1 MTERRALFRAEA
13 LRFQGDRLHGEV
25 SLALP
30 LSWQIVGYLLLGA
43 LLAAA
48 AFLFLTSYSRAETV
62 SGAITLDTGVAT
74 VAPSRGGVIAS
85 LDVREGQRVAQ
96 GAPLVRI
103 RAEEDMVGGAT
114 ASERRR
120 RGLAEQDARLAN
132 QGASY
137 QAAAAAERA
146 RALAQIDG
154 LSTEIGFL
162 DRQIADQ
169 QELLKTAVNDL
180 AVVQGVAKKG
190 YVSRRDVEAR
200 EASVIQRRQQLAQL
214 EQSRGAKRSELA
226 ETQRAIAQSAA
237 SAEAQVASAQT
248 ARAALVQQLTE
259 AELSQGY
266 VLTAPV
272 GGIVTAV
279 TGRIGQRASPE
290 EPLLMIIPDN
300 ATPTA
305 ELQVPS
311 VAAGFL
317 APGQEVRLAV
327 DAFPYQRFGTVAG
340 RVENISAAA
349 AARPLP
355 DGKGTGAFYLVTV
368 RLARPWV
375 EAFGRRQP
383 LMPGMSLSARI
394 ITERRTLMEWLF
406 EPILAVGRR

>member
-1 MTERRALFRAEA
+1 MNERRALFRAEA
-13 LRFQGDRLHGEV
+13 LRFRSDRLHGDV

-30 LSWQIVGYLLLGA
+30 LSWQVIGYLLLGA
-43 LLAAA
+43 LIAAA
-48 AFLFLTSYSRAETV
+48 AFLFLTSYTRAETV
-62 SGAITLDTGVAT
+62 SGAIALDTGVAT
-74 VAPSRGGVIAS
+74 VVPSRGGVIAA
-85 LDVREGQRVAQ
+85 LRVREGQRVAQ

-120 RGLAEQDARLAN
+120 QGLAEQDARLAN

-137 QAAAAAERA
+137 QAAAVAERA

-162 DRQIADQ
+162 DRQIVDQ
-169 QELLKTAVNDL
+169 QQLLTTAINDL
-180 AVVQGVAKKG
+180 AIIQGVAKKG

-226 ETQRAIAQSAA
+226 ETRRAITQSEA
-237 SAEAQVASAQT
+237 SAQAQVASAQT

-272 GGIVTAV
+272 GGIVTAL
-279 TGRIGQRASPE
+279 TGRIGQRASAE
-290 EPLLMIIPDN
+290 QPLLMIIPDN

-311 VAAGFL
+311 AAAGFL

-327 DAFPYQRFGTVAG
+327 DAFPYQRFGTIPG
-340 RVENISAAA
+340 RIESISAAA

-368 RLARPWV
+368 RLTRPWM

-383 LMPGMSLSARI
+383 LQPGMSLSARI
-394 ITERRTLMEWLF
+394 ITERRTLVEWLF

>member
-1 MTERRALFRAEA
+1 LTERRTLFRAEA
-13 LRFQGDRLHGEV
+13 LRFQSDRLHGEV

-30 LSWQIVGYLLLGA
+30 LSWQIIGYLLLGA

-48 AFLFLTSYSRAETV
+48 AFLFLTSYSRAEMV
-62 SGAITLDTGVAT
+62 SGTIALDTGVAT
-74 VAPSRGGVIAS
+74 VAPSRSGVIAA

-96 GAPLVRI
+96 GAPLAQI
-103 RAEEDMVGGAT
+103 RAEEDMLGGAT

-162 DRQIADQ
+162 DRQIVDQ
-169 QELLKTAVNDL
+169 QQLLKTAIDDL
-180 AVVQGVAKKG
+180 AVVQSVARKG

-200 EASVIQRRQQLAQL
+200 EASVIQRRQGLAQL
-214 EQSRGAKRSELA
+214 EQARGAKRSELS
-226 ETQRAIAQSAA
+226 ETQRSIVESTA
-237 SAEAQVASAQT
+237 SAQAQVASAQT

-259 AELSQGY
+259 AELAQGY

-279 TGRIGQRASPE
+279 TGRIGQRASAEAPI
-290 EPLLMIIPDN
+290 LMIIPDK

-327 DAFPYQRFGTVAG
+327 DAFPYQRFGTVPG
-340 RVENISAAA
+340 RIESISAAA

-368 RLARPWV
+368 RLARPWM

-406 EPILAVGRR
+406 EPILAVRRR

>member
-13 LRFQGDRLHGEV
+13 LRFQSDRLHGEV

-30 LSWQIVGYLLLGA
+30 LSWQIIGYLLLGA

-48 AFLFLTSYSRAETV
+48 AFLFLTSYSRAEMV

-74 VAPSRGGVIAS
+74 VAPSRSGVIAA

-103 RAEEDMVGGAT
+103 RAEDDMVGGAT

-137 QAAAAAERA
+137 EAAAAAERA

-154 LSTEIGFL
+154 LATEIGFL

-272 GGIVTAV
+272 GGIVTGV

-340 RVENISAAA
+340 RIENISAAA